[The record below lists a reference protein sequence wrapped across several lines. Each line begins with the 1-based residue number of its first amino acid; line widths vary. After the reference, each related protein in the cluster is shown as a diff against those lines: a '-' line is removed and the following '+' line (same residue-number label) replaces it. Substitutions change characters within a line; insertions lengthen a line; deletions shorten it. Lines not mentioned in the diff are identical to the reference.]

1 MGIVSRHQN
10 ICKKLNSTLCLT
22 SELGG
27 TPYNSIIPQAIWNL
41 PLIRRPSPQSKFSA
55 KVGVY
60 DYDTPEGT
68 IPTYNPYLGHNTPE
82 FSNELSKLVPSGQGV
97 SKQKGQLMRNLIVVI
112 SCPRIVLSGVL
123 YHPHQQAPSSS
134 SKLATKN
141 FNAVVPYNPLPQH
154 HSGRRNR
161 RKNGYPNRPKANRSG
176 YNFFFAE
183 NMSCSNLFIHINGG
197 NSQNDWRILEQSF
210 FRRKNDGFVSNFT
223 PVITS
228 ETLPY

>member
-1 MGIVSRHQN
+1 MHHNDQFA
-10 ICKKLNSTLCLT
+10 
-22 SELGG
+22 LGSAACI
-27 TPYNSIIPQAIWNL
+27 TP
-41 PLIRRPSPQSKFSA
+41 F
-55 KVGVY
+55 
-60 DYDTPEGT
+60 E
-68 IPTYNPYLGHNTPE
+68 
-82 FSNELSKLVPSGQGV
+82 GQGV

-183 NMSCSNLFIHINGG
+183 KHVMLKSLYPHK
-197 NSQNDWRILEQSF
+197 WRELT
-210 FRRKNDGFVSNFT
+210 K
-223 PVITS
+223 
-228 ETLPY
+228 